1 MSSYVKSIFN
11 SLISIIIFIAIALYV
26 IGAWHGA
33 FKHNLKFDSITS
45 HLKCFYYGIEAFNH
59 KTDTKVIEK
68 DLVKLFLY
76 LELKDEDKEAF
87 RKKYT
92 DKLISNISSYDDDG
106 KKHFLDG
113 MQIYWAINDSFISF
127 IPTKTMMSE
136 YWDINSIDK
145 NNAEIFENL
154 IRSSGSYGDE
164 YKELIGNYV
173 NQYLQALNYDILY
186 YRNKYGDSINI
197 KLDSILLDKENKK
210 I

>member
-1 MSSYVKSIFN
+1 
-11 SLISIIIFIAIALYV
+11 
-26 IGAWHGA
+26 
-33 FKHNLKFDSITS
+33 
-45 HLKCFYYGIEAFNH
+45 
-59 KTDTKVIEK
+59 
-68 DLVKLFLY
+68 
-76 LELKDEDKEAF
+76 
-87 RKKYT
+87 
-92 DKLISNISSYDDDG
+92 
-106 KKHFLDG
+106 

-197 KLDSILLDKENKK
+197 NWILSY
-210 I
+210 